1 MDNIQRAKE
10 QKERLNK
17 LSFHLGISL
26 IEIAEL
32 AGLEKNTIYHIG
44 SGKRGEMSE
53 RTAARIAYNAEKKL
67 GVVINR
73 EWLLDGIGTMIK
85 EDLSVPVMPYKDEEP
100 QLLMA
105 AEGESTDWR
114 EKYFDLMEKYTRLLE
129 SRQS

>member
-53 RTAARIAYNAEKKL
+53 RTAARIAYNAENKL

-73 EWLLDGIGTMIK
+73 EWLLDGVGEMIK
-85 EDLSVPVMPYKDEEP
+85 EDLSVPVANVAAEEEEP
-100 QLLMA
+100 Y
-105 AEGESTDWR
+105 EHPDWR
-114 EKYFDLMEKYTRLLE
+114 EKYFDLLEKYTRLLE